1 MVRREESCSRTLL
14 RERLFIDLR
23 PAISGHRVLEPLA
36 ECILALLKLI
46 DLLLQVVAD
55 RSVRASARRST
66 MGGAGRRRRP
76 KRETPFPDRVG
87 RGDPEA
93 VSVR

>member
-14 RERLFIDLR
+14 LF
-23 PAISGHRVLEPLA
+23 
-36 ECILALLKLI
+36 ALLELT
-46 DLLLQVVAD
+46 DLFLQVVAD
-55 RSVRASARRST
+55 RLMRASARRST
-66 MGGAGRRRRP
+66 TGGAGRRRRP
-76 KRETPFPDRVG
+76 KRGTPFPDNVG